1 LAIILVNLFLILKKF
16 TFAGMVSVNNLS
28 LYFGGQDIF
37 KNISFMVNKGD
48 KIGLTGKNGA
58 GKSTLLKIL
67 AKDLTPN
74 NGNVSVPNGIVVGF
88 LRQDLEFEDGRTV
101 LEEAQTS
108 FEFLNDVEVRMN
120 EANKQ
125 LTERT
130 DYESDAY
137 LDIIN
142 EFNVLE
148 ERFRM
153 AGGHDTAAEISQVLS
168 GLGFSQYD
176 FERQTTEFSGGWRMR
191 IELAKILLMKPE
203 LLLLDEPTNHLDIES
218 IMWLERWLKNYS
230 GAVVLVSHDR
240 LFLDAST
247 NRTIEVAFSKI
258 NDYKASY
265 TKYLTLR
272 EDRVEKQIQAKKN
285 QDKYIEETKLL
296 INKFRAKKNK
306 ASFAQSLIKKL
317 DKLEIIQVEQED
329 IARMQ
334 FRFPPAPHSGKMSL
348 EVKNASKSY
357 GDLNVLKNINLE
369 IVRGDKLAFVGKNGE
384 GKSTLAKMIVKEL
397 DFNGEIQLGHQVKM
411 GYYAQNQAEFLDENL
426 TVLET
431 IEHAA
436 TEDTAGRVRSILGSF
451 LFSNDEV
458 KKKVK
463 VLSGGERARVAL
475 CKLLLDPYN
484 LLVMDEPTNH
494 LDITSKELLKKALN
508 NYDGSLIVVSHDRE
522 FLQGL
527 TEKVYEFKNQNIKE
541 YFGDIDTFL
550 SEKDL
555 ENFKELESSQKDQ
568 KKIKQDKTGEQFS
581 YSEQKNKQKKLKK
594 LKNRISKLEKQ
605 IEILDKSQ
613 KSIDLELAIPEK
625 FTELSKK
632 DNFFVDYEHN
642 QQKLKE
648 LEAEWEQAA
657 EQLEAIK

>member
-1 LAIILVNLFLILKKF
+1 
-16 TFAGMVSVNNLS
+16 
-28 LYFGGQDIF
+28 
-37 KNISFMVNKGD
+37 
-48 KIGLTGKNGA
+48 
-58 GKSTLLKIL
+58 
-67 AKDLTPN
+67 
-74 NGNVSVPNGIVVGF
+74 
-88 LRQDLEFEDGRTV
+88 
-101 LEEAQTS
+101 
-108 FEFLNDVEVRMN
+108 
-120 EANKQ
+120 
-125 LTERT
+125 
-130 DYESDAY
+130 
-137 LDIIN
+137 
-142 EFNVLE
+142 
-148 ERFRM
+148 
-153 AGGHDTAAEISQVLS
+153 
-168 GLGFSQYD
+168 
-176 FERQTTEFSGGWRMR
+176 
-191 IELAKILLMKPE
+191 
-203 LLLLDEPTNHLDIES
+203 
-218 IMWLERWLKNYS
+218 
-230 GAVVLVSHDR
+230 VLVSHDR

-272 EDRVEKQIQAKKN
+272 EDRVEKQIQSKKN
-285 QDKYIEETKLL
+285 QDKYIEETKIL

-329 IARMQ
+329 VARMQ

-348 EVKNASKSY
+348 EVKNASKNY
-357 GDLNVLKNINLE
+357 GDLNVLDKINLE

-397 DFNGEIQLGHQVKM
+397 DFTGEIQLGHQVKM

-431 IEHAA
+431 IEQAA
-436 TEDTAGRVRSILGSF
+436 TEDTSGRVRSILGSF

-475 CKLLLDPYN
+475 CKLLLEPYN

-541 YFGDIDTFL
+541 YVGDIDTFL
-550 SEKDL
+550 EEKDL
-555 ENFKELESSQKDQ
+555 ENFKELESSQKEQ
-568 KKIKQDKTGEQFS
+568 KKTKQDKSVDQLS
-581 YSEQKNKQKKLKK
+581 YADQKNQQKKLKK

-613 KSIDLELAIPEK
+613 KQIDADLAIPEK
-625 FTELSKK
+625 FSVLSKK
-632 DNFFVDYEHN
+632 DGFFAEYENN
-642 QQKLKE
+642 QQKLQE
-648 LEAEWEQAA
+648 LEFEWGKAA
-657 EQLEAIK
+657 EQLESIK

>member
-1 LAIILVNLFLILKKF
+1 
-16 TFAGMVSVNNLS
+16 
-28 LYFGGQDIF
+28 
-37 KNISFMVNKGD
+37 MVNKGD

-58 GKSTLLKIL
+58 GKSTLLKVL

-108 FEFLNDVEVRMN
+108 FEFLNDVEIRMN

-218 IMWLERWLKNYS
+218 IMWLERWLKNYT

-285 QDKYIEETKLL
+285 QDKYIDETKIL

-329 IARMQ
+329 VARMQ

-357 GDLNVLKNINLE
+357 GDLNVLDKINLE
-369 IVRGDKLAFVGKNGE
+369 VVRGDKLAFVGKNGE

-397 DFNGEIQLGHQVKM
+397 DFTGEIQLGHQVKM

-431 IEHAA
+431 IEQAA

-475 CKLLLDPYN
+475 CKLLLEPYN

-541 YFGDIDTFL
+541 YVGDIDTFL
-550 SEKDL
+550 EEKDL
-555 ENFKELESSQKDQ
+555 ENFKELESSQKEQKKTKQNKKDDQLSYADQ
-568 KKIKQDKTGEQFS
+568 KNQ
-581 YSEQKNKQKKLKK
+581 QKKLKK
-594 LKNRISKLEKQ
+594 LQNRISKLEKQ

-613 KSIDLELAIPEK
+613 KEIDADLAIPEK

-632 DNFFVDYEHN
+632 DGFFAEYENN
-642 QQKLKE
+642 QQKLQE
-648 LEAEWEQAA
+648 LEVEWAQAA

>member
-1 LAIILVNLFLILKKF
+1 
-16 TFAGMVSVNNLS
+16 
-28 LYFGGQDIF
+28 
-37 KNISFMVNKGD
+37 MVNKGD

-58 GKSTLLKIL
+58 GKSTLLKVL

-74 NGNVSVPNGIVVGF
+74 KGNVSVPNGLIVGF

-101 LEEAQTS
+101 LEEAQTA
-108 FEFLNDVEVRMN
+108 FEFLNDVETRMN

-130 DYESDAY
+130 DYESEAY

-142 EFNVLE
+142 EFNELE

-153 AGGHDTAAEISQVLS
+153 AGGNDTAAEINQVLS
-168 GLGFSQYD
+168 GLGFTQYD

-191 IELAKILLMKPE
+191 IELAKILLMKPD

-218 IMWLERWLKNYS
+218 IMWLERWLKDYS
-230 GAVVLVSHDR
+230 GAIVLVSHDR
-240 LFLDAST
+240 LFLDAAT

-272 EDRVEKQIQAKKN
+272 EDRVLKQIQAKKN
-285 QDKYIEETKLL
+285 QDKFIEETKVL

-306 ASFAQSLIKKL
+306 AAFAQTLIKKL
-317 DKLEIIQVEQED
+317 ERLEIIQVEQED
-329 IARMQ
+329 VARMQ
-334 FRFPPAPHSGKMSL
+334 FRFPPAPHSGKISL
-348 EVKNASKSY
+348 KIDEASKSFD
-357 GDLNVLKNINLE
+357 DLKVLDKVNLE
-369 IVRGDKLAFVGKNGE
+369 IVKGDKIAFVGKNGE
-384 GKSTLAKMIVKEL
+384 GKSTLAKMIVNEL
-397 DFNGEIQLGHQVKM
+397 DFDGKIELGHQVKM

-431 IEHAA
+431 IEQAA
-436 TEDTAGRVRSILGSF
+436 TEDTSGRVRSILGSF

-475 CKLLLDPYN
+475 CKLLLEPYN
-484 LLVMDEPTNH
+484 LLIMDEPTNH
-494 LDITSKELLKKALN
+494 LDITSKELLKKALAK
-508 NYDGSLIVVSHDRE
+508 YDGSLIVVSHDRE

-541 YFGDIDTFL
+541 YIGDIDTFL
-550 SEKDL
+550 EEKDL
-555 ENFKELESSQKDQ
+555 ENFKQLESSQKEQKNTKQDKSDVQLSYAEQKAHQ
-568 KKIKQDKTGEQFS
+568 KKIK
-581 YSEQKNKQKKLKK
+581 KLQ
-594 LKNRISKLEKQ
+594 NRVSKLEKE
-605 IEILDKSQ
+605 IETLDKSQ
-613 KSIDLELAIPEK
+613 KQIDADLTIPEK
-625 FTELSKK
+625 FTELSQKEG
-632 DNFFVDYEHN
+632 FFAEYEKN
-642 QQKLKE
+642 QQKLQE
-648 LEAEWEQAA
+648 LEAEWEKAA
-657 EQLEAIK
+657 VQLEAIK

>member
-1 LAIILVNLFLILKKF
+1 
-16 TFAGMVSVNNLS
+16 MVSVNNLS

-37 KNISFMVNKGD
+37 KDISFMVNKGD

-58 GKSTLLKIL
+58 GKSTLLKVL

-74 NGNVSVPNGIVVGF
+74 NGNISVPNGIIVGF

-101 LEEAQTS
+101 LEEAQTA
-108 FEFLNDVEVRMN
+108 FEFLNDVEIRMN

-137 LDIIN
+137 LNIIT
-142 EFNVLE
+142 EFNDLE

-153 AGGHDTAAEISQVLS
+153 AGGNDTAAEINQVLS
-168 GLGFSQYD
+168 GLGFTQYD

-247 NRTIEVAFSKI
+247 NRTIEVAFSRI

-272 EDRVEKQIQAKKN
+272 MDRIEKQIQAKKN
-285 QDKYIEETKLL
+285 QDKYIEETKIL

-317 DKLEIIQVEQED
+317 DKLEIIQIEQED
-329 IARMQ
+329 VARMQ

-348 EVKNASKSY
+348 TIEDASKSY
-357 GDLNVLKNINLE
+357 GDLNVLDKISLE
-369 IVRGDKLAFVGKNGE
+369 IVRGDKIAFVGKNGE
-384 GKSTLAKMIVKEL
+384 GKSTLAKMIVKDLSFE
-397 DFNGEIQLGHQVKM
+397 GKIELGHQVKM

-431 IEHAA
+431 IEQAA

-484 LLVMDEPTNH
+484 LLIMDEPTNH
-494 LDITSKELLKKALN
+494 LDITSKELLKKALS

-527 TEKVYEFKNQNIKE
+527 TDKVYEFKDQNIKE
-541 YFGDIDTFL
+541 YIGDIDTFL
-550 SEKDL
+550 EEKDL
-555 ENFKELESSQKDQ
+555 ENFKELESSQKEQKNTKQDKSDVQLSYAEQKAHQ
-568 KKIKQDKTGEQFS
+568 KKIK
-581 YSEQKNKQKKLKK
+581 KLQ
-594 LKNRISKLEKQ
+594 NRVSKLEKE
-605 IEILDKSQ
+605 IETLDKSQ
-613 KSIDLELAIPEK
+613 KQIDADLAIPEK
-625 FTELSKK
+625 FTELSQKEG
-632 DNFFVDYEHN
+632 FFVEYEKN
-642 QQKLKE
+642 QQKLQE
-648 LEAEWEQAA
+648 LEVEWEKAA
-657 EQLEAIK
+657 DQLEAIK

>member
-1 LAIILVNLFLILKKF
+1 
-16 TFAGMVSVNNLS
+16 
-28 LYFGGQDIF
+28 
-37 KNISFMVNKGD
+37 
-48 KIGLTGKNGA
+48 
-58 GKSTLLKIL
+58 
-67 AKDLTPN
+67 
-74 NGNVSVPNGIVVGF
+74 
-88 LRQDLEFEDGRTV
+88 
-101 LEEAQTS
+101 
-108 FEFLNDVEVRMN
+108 
-120 EANKQ
+120 
-125 LTERT
+125 
-130 DYESDAY
+130 
-137 LDIIN
+137 
-142 EFNVLE
+142 
-148 ERFRM
+148 
-153 AGGHDTAAEISQVLS
+153 
-168 GLGFSQYD
+168 
-176 FERQTTEFSGGWRMR
+176 
-191 IELAKILLMKPE
+191 
-203 LLLLDEPTNHLDIES
+203 
-218 IMWLERWLKNYS
+218 
-230 GAVVLVSHDR
+230 
-240 LFLDAST
+240 
-247 NRTIEVAFSKI
+247 
-258 NDYKASY
+258 
-265 TKYLTLR
+265 
-272 EDRVEKQIQAKKN
+272 VEKQIQAKKN
-285 QDKYIEETKLL
+285 QDKYIEETKIL

-329 IARMQ
+329 VARMQ

-357 GDLNVLKNINLE
+357 GDLNVLDKINLE

-397 DFNGEIQLGHQVKM
+397 DFTGDIQLGHQVKM

-431 IEHAA
+431 IEQAA

-475 CKLLLDPYN
+475 CKLLLEPYN

-527 TEKVYEFKNQNIKE
+527 TQKVYEFKNQNIKE
-541 YFGDIDTFL
+541 YVGDIDTFL

-555 ENFKELESSQKDQ
+555 ENFKELESSQKEQ
-568 KKIKQDKTGEQFS
+568 KRTKQDKKDDQLS
-581 YSEQKNKQKKLKK
+581 YADQKNQQKKLKK
-594 LKNRISKLEKQ
+594 LQNRISKLEKQ

-613 KSIDLELAIPEK
+613 KEIDADLAIPEK

-632 DNFFVDYEHN
+632 DGFFAEYENN
-642 QQKLKE
+642 QLKLQE
-648 LEAEWEQAA
+648 LEVEWAQAA
-657 EQLEAIK
+657 EQLESVK

>member
-1 LAIILVNLFLILKKF
+1 
-16 TFAGMVSVNNLS
+16 MVSVNNLS

-247 NRTIEVAFSKI
+247 NRTIELAFSKI

-357 GDLNVLKNINLE
+357 GDLNVLNNINLE

-397 DFNGEIQLGHQVKM
+397 NFKGEIQLGHQVKM

-475 CKLLLDPYN
+475 CKLLRDPYN

-632 DNFFVDYEHN
+632 DNFFADYEHN

>member
-1 LAIILVNLFLILKKF
+1 
-16 TFAGMVSVNNLS
+16 MVSVNNLS

-37 KNISFMVNKGD
+37 KDISFMVNKGD

-58 GKSTLLKIL
+58 GKSTLLKVL

-74 NGNVSVPNGIVVGF
+74 KGNVSVPNGLIVGF

-101 LEEAQTS
+101 LEEAQTA
-108 FEFLNDVEVRMN
+108 FEFLNDVETRMN

-142 EFNVLE
+142 EFNELE

-153 AGGHDTAAEISQVLS
+153 AGGHDTAAEISQVLG

-191 IELAKILLMKPE
+191 IELAKILLMKPD

-272 EDRVEKQIQAKKN
+272 EDRVLKQIQAKKN
-285 QDKYIEETKLL
+285 QDKFIEETKVL

-306 ASFAQSLIKKL
+306 AAFAQTLIKKL
-317 DKLEIIQVEQED
+317 ERLEIIQVEQED
-329 IARMQ
+329 VARMQ
-334 FRFPPAPHSGKMSL
+334 FRFPPAPHSGKISL
-348 EVKNASKSY
+348 KIDEASKSFD
-357 GDLNVLKNINLE
+357 DLKVLDKVNLE
-369 IVRGDKLAFVGKNGE
+369 IVKGDKIAFVGKNGE
-384 GKSTLAKMIVKEL
+384 GKSTLAKMIVNEL
-397 DFNGEIQLGHQVKM
+397 DFVGEIELGHQVKM

-431 IEHAA
+431 IEQAA
-436 TEDTAGRVRSILGSF
+436 TEDTSGRVRSILGSF

-475 CKLLLDPYN
+475 CKLLLEPYN
-484 LLVMDEPTNH
+484 LLIMDEPTNH
-494 LDITSKELLKKALN
+494 LDITSKELLKKALAK
-508 NYDGSLIVVSHDRE
+508 YDGSLIVVSHDRE

-541 YFGDIDTFL
+541 YIGDIDTFL
-550 SEKDL
+550 EEKDL
-555 ENFKELESSQKDQ
+555 ENFKQLESSQKEQKNTKQDKSDVQLSYAEQKAHQ
-568 KKIKQDKTGEQFS
+568 KKIK
-581 YSEQKNKQKKLKK
+581 KLQ
-594 LKNRISKLEKQ
+594 NRVSKLEKE
-605 IEILDKSQ
+605 IETLDKSQ
-613 KSIDLELAIPEK
+613 KQIDADLAIPEK
-625 FTELSKK
+625 FNELSKK
-632 DNFFVDYEHN
+632 DGFFAEYEKN
-642 QQKLKE
+642 QQKLQE
-648 LEAEWEQAA
+648 LEAEWEKAA
-657 EQLEAIK
+657 VQLEAIK